1 MGRREDREERL
12 DAILS
17 RLQERDYK
25 LTPQRQL
32 VVQTLLR
39 HPDRHLS
46 AEDVHQLVRHE
57 SPDIGLATVYRTLD
71 LLAELEILRRI
82 EFGDGRTRYELREQ
96 AHHHH
101 HLICTA
107 CGRVEEF
114 GEDLLEPL
122 EEQVARQSG
131 FRVTDHQVKLYGL
144 CRSCQEKDRERAR

>member
-1 MGRREDREERL
+1 MERNL
-12 DAILS
+12 EAILA

-39 HPDRHLS
+39 YPEKHLC
-46 AEDVHQLVRHE
+46 AEDVYHLVRQE
-57 SPDIGLATVYRTLD
+57 NPDIGLATVYRTLD
-71 LLAELEILRRI
+71 LLSELEVLRKI

-107 CGRVEEF
+107 CGKVEEF
-114 GEDLLEPL
+114 GEDLLEAL
-122 EEQVARQSG
+122 EEQVGRQTG
-131 FRVTDHQVKLYGL
+131 FRVTDHQVKFYGL
-144 CRSCQEKDRERAR
+144 CSACQEAPAQREEAF

>member
-1 MGRREDREERL
+1 MERNL
-12 DAILS
+12 EAILA

-39 HPDRHLS
+39 NPEKHLS
-46 AEDVHQLVRHE
+46 AEDVYHLVRQE
-57 SPDIGLATVYRTLD
+57 NPDIGLATVYRTLD
-71 LLAELEILRRI
+71 LLSELDVLRKI

-107 CGRVEEF
+107 CGKVEEF
-114 GEDLLEPL
+114 GEDLLEAL

-131 FRVTDHQVKLYGL
+131 FRVTDHQVKFYGL
-144 CRSCQEKDRERAR
+144 CRACQEAPAQREQAF